1 MARIIV
7 RSAESG
13 KPPRS
18 SSRMGYVAAG
28 LALGA
33 ALGTFLAEMLA
44 PAAQRA
50 TKRLGRGATP
60 SVAELVHDA
69 QTVLDADVQLRDCGL
84 EVIPVGRGTIELHG
98 WVDTRKARTRAATL
112 VAQGVDAAT
121 VVNCIL
127 VHGED
132 DIPPMPADDADAL
145 QA

>member
-18 SSRMGYVAAG
+18 SSPMGYVAAG

-50 TKRLGRGATP
+50 TRRLGRGAAP

-69 QTVLDADVQLRDCGL
+69 QAVLDADVQLRDFGV
-84 EVIPVGRGTIELHG
+84 EVIPVGRGAIELHG

-112 VAQGVDAAT
+112 VAQGVDAES